1 MPTLPGTPAPN
12 SKPTLP
18 KGIGDFTKPAP
29 RLAPQGGQKLS
40 PSRPT
45 LPKGIGD
52 FTKSAPNPF
61 KPQQGVRPMAPVD
74 RGNNPNRVANV
85 IGKVGD
91 YLGNIARSARDVPT
105 ALGTAL
111 DSRGSMARGERFAQ
125 TNPNAT
131 SSQVKS
137 MSTAPI
143 KNLVNQVGQVAG
155 AVAGKKDTN
164 RSDQYFGENK
174 LYLGVNGNPGP
185 LKNGK

>member
-1 MPTLPGTPAPN
+1 MAKINGPAVPTPLPKSTPSN
-12 SKPTLP
+12 LP
-18 KGIGDFTKPAP
+18 KGIGDFTKP
-29 RLAPQGGQKLS
+29 
-40 PSRPT
+40 
-45 LPKGIGD
+45 
-52 FTKSAPNPF
+52 APNPF
-61 KPQQGVRPMAPVD
+61 KPQQGVRPMAPAD
-74 RGNNPNRVANV
+74 RGSNTNRVAGV

-91 YLGNIARSARDVPT
+91 YLGNVARSARDLPT

-111 DSRGSMARGERFAQ
+111 DSRGAMARGERFAQ

-131 SSQVKS
+131 PAQVKS

-143 KNLVNQVGQVAG
+143 KNLVSQVGQVAG

>member
-1 MPTLPGTPAPN
+1 MARTEGRDMPTLPGTPAPN

-29 RLAPQGGQKLS
+29 RLAPQGGQKL
-40 PSRPT
+40 
-45 LPKGIGD
+45 
-52 FTKSAPNPF
+52 
-61 KPQQGVRPMAPVD
+61 VRPMAPVD